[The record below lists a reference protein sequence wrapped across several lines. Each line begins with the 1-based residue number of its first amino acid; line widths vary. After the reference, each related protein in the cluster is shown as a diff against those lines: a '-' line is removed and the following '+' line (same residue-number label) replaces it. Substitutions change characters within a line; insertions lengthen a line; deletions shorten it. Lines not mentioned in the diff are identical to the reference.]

1 MKKLSTVIIILI
13 LEIVF
18 HNMNYVNAQPD
29 PKLDELNKVSDYKNN
44 KGTMGNVMNL
54 YTSPPVE
61 GRGVINSRQFLSHD
75 LIFPI
80 EHKSYNEVK
89 TELENTELAN
99 NYKDKKVDIFGVPYF
114 YTCIIPKSEP
124 DINQN
129 FGGCCMYGGLTFNS
143 SENERDKLITVQV
156 TIDNRQSL
164 GFTIT
169 TNKNMVTIQELDY
182 KARHWLTKEK
192 KLYEFDGSAFES
204 GYIKFTEKNNTSFW
218 FDLFP
223 KKELVPFVP
232 YKFLNIYGDNKVVDS
247 KSIKMEVFLNT
258 H

>member
-80 EHKSYNEVK
+80 EYKSYNEVK

-156 TIDNRQSL
+156 T
-164 GFTIT
+164 
-169 TNKNMVTIQELDY
+169 
-182 KARHWLTKEK
+182 
-192 KLYEFDGSAFES
+192 
-204 GYIKFTEKNNTSFW
+204 
-218 FDLFP
+218 
-223 KKELVPFVP
+223 
-232 YKFLNIYGDNKVVDS
+232 
-247 KSIKMEVFLNT
+247 
-258 H
+258 

>member
-1 MKKLSTVIIILI
+1 
-13 LEIVF
+13 
-18 HNMNYVNAQPD
+18 
-29 PKLDELNKVSDYKNN
+29 
-44 KGTMGNVMNL
+44 
-54 YTSPPVE
+54 
-61 GRGVINSRQFLSHD
+61 
-75 LIFPI
+75 
-80 EHKSYNEVK
+80 
-89 TELENTELAN
+89 
-99 NYKDKKVDIFGVPYF
+99 
-114 YTCIIPKSEP
+114 KSEP

-232 YKFLNIYGDNKVVDS
+232 YK
-247 KSIKMEVFLNT
+247 
-258 H
+258 

>member
-1 MKKLSTVIIILI
+1 
-13 LEIVF
+13 
-18 HNMNYVNAQPD
+18 
-29 PKLDELNKVSDYKNN
+29 
-44 KGTMGNVMNL
+44 
-54 YTSPPVE
+54 
-61 GRGVINSRQFLSHD
+61 
-75 LIFPI
+75 
-80 EHKSYNEVK
+80 NEVK

-99 NYKDKKVDIFGVPYF
+99 NYKGKKVDIFGVPYF

>member
-18 HNMNYVNAQPD
+18 HNINYANAQPD
-29 PKLDELNKVSDYKNN
+29 PKIDELNKVSDYKSN

-54 YTSPPVE
+54 YMSPPVE

-80 EHKSYNEVK
+80 EYKSY
-89 TELENTELAN
+89 
-99 NYKDKKVDIFGVPYF
+99 
-114 YTCIIPKSEP
+114 
-124 DINQN
+124 
-129 FGGCCMYGGLTFNS
+129 
-143 SENERDKLITVQV
+143 NERDKLITVQV

>member
-18 HNMNYVNAQPD
+18 HNINYANSQPD
-29 PKLDELNKVSDYKNN
+29 PKIDELNKVSDYKSN

-54 YTSPPVE
+54 YMSPPVE

-80 EHKSYNEVK
+80 EYKSY
-89 TELENTELAN
+89 
-99 NYKDKKVDIFGVPYF
+99 
-114 YTCIIPKSEP
+114 
-124 DINQN
+124 
-129 FGGCCMYGGLTFNS
+129 
-143 SENERDKLITVQV
+143 
-156 TIDNRQSL
+156 
-164 GFTIT
+164 
-169 TNKNMVTIQELDY
+169 MVTIQELDY

>member
-18 HNMNYVNAQPD
+18 HNINYANSQPD
-29 PKLDELNKVSDYKNN
+29 PKIDELNKVSDYKSN

-54 YTSPPVE
+54 YMSPPVE

-80 EHKSYNEVK
+80 EYKSYNEVK

-99 NYKDKKVDIFGVPYF
+99 NYKGKKVDIFGVPYF

-169 TNKNMVTIQELDY
+169 TNKNMVTIQEL
-182 KARHWLTKEK
+182 
-192 KLYEFDGSAFES
+192 
-204 GYIKFTEKNNTSFW
+204 
-218 FDLFP
+218 
-223 KKELVPFVP
+223 VPFVP

>member
-1 MKKLSTVIIILI
+1 
-13 LEIVF
+13 
-18 HNMNYVNAQPD
+18 
-29 PKLDELNKVSDYKNN
+29 
-44 KGTMGNVMNL
+44 
-54 YTSPPVE
+54 
-61 GRGVINSRQFLSHD
+61 
-75 LIFPI
+75 
-80 EHKSYNEVK
+80 
-89 TELENTELAN
+89 
-99 NYKDKKVDIFGVPYF
+99 
-114 YTCIIPKSEP
+114 
-124 DINQN
+124 NQN